1 MTPEIQRE
9 TVAIIGSE
17 GDWGRRA
24 DKLYEDA
31 GFQNRIGSD
40 IRRPN
45 SPLAIDAIS
54 AAGIVQFDVAPDE
67 IPQIIKAAGPAAFI
81 GKKVIDHAGEK
92 DGLIVPY
99 TAMDR
104 VGVSICSTHPNCL
117 PTQPLDSQ
125 KIMIMRVGQNWQ
137 PATKVALEVHQ
148 AAGMIPVYLRIDDHD
163 IYMDFN
169 QYLTHLF
176 NRSNAEARVEL
187 AAAYGIDLETLE
199 NISTANWTLADLA
212 MWRTAVQKPETSAQ
226 IVRFK
231 HDSPRRQEFADTAIR
246 IMTAISKTSDQ
257 DQLTNRFRKTVDQ
270 LDPTG
275 EKRKEKLSE
284 TTTILEELATLAAE
298 SVTVRISK
306 DEAGALIGVLIPFAD
321 LGINIGAI
329 RSHRTNGAI
338 EFQLGIKNIHQDPQ
352 TIARLSEA
360 LSATNCELLAEEH

>member
-1 MTPEIQRE
+1 MTNERE

-24 DKLYEDA
+24 DKLYEQA

-40 IRRPN
+40 VKNPD
-45 SPLAIDAIS
+45 SPLAIDAIN
-54 AAGIVQFDVAPDE
+54 AARIIQFDVAPEE
-67 IPQIIKAAGPAAFI
+67 IPQIIKAAGLAAFI

-92 DGLIVPY
+92 DGLIDPY

-117 PTQPLDSQ
+117 ATQPLDSQ

-137 PATKVALEVHQ
+137 PATKVALEVHES
-148 AAGMIPVYLRIDDHD
+148 AGMIPVYLKIDDHD

-176 NRSNAEARVEL
+176 NRTQAEARTRL
-187 AAAYGIDLETLE
+187 AEAYGVDLDILDE
-199 NISTANWTLADLA
+199 ISTANWALTDLA
-212 MWRTAVQKPETSAQ
+212 MWRTAVQKPQTSAQ
-226 IVRFK
+226 IVRLK
-231 HDSPRRQEFADTAIR
+231 PDNPRRREFAQMAVR
-246 IMTAISKTSDQ
+246 IMSEIAQTIDQ
-257 DQLTNRFRKTVDQ
+257 TELENRFAETVDK

-275 EKRKEKLSE
+275 EKRQEKLKE

-298 SVTVRISK
+298 SITVRISR
-306 DEAGALIGVLIPFAD
+306 DEAGALIAVLTPFAD

-352 TIARLSEA
+352 TLTLLAQS
-360 LSATNCELLAEEH
+360 LSAANCELIT